1 MATHAIY
8 TNSWNT
14 DQITFHNL
22 FTVLSEETFLNM
34 NLNLMVLPVDN
45 DQINLSSDCN
55 EGNELAEV
63 ITSLDRILNDN
74 QRYDPKI
81 FSDWI
86 HWNIFCI
93 SRFLGSSCF
102 SFEMETESLLLELG
116 KKDGGQSI
124 WSACFKHI

>member
-86 HWNIFCI
+86 H
-93 SRFLGSSCF
+93 
-102 SFEMETESLLLELG
+102 
-116 KKDGGQSI
+116 
-124 WSACFKHI
+124 